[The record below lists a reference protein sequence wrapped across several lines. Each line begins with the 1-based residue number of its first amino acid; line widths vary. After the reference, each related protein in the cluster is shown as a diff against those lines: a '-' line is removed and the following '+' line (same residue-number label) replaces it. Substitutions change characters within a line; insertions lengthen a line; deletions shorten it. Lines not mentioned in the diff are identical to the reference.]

1 MRKRTFFVSIVALL
15 GAGAVG
21 LVWAAPSTAA
31 CALVNFSGLTPTE
44 DGWLIRSNRSAHE
57 AAHLSALMTSAR
69 KRIADSFGE
78 PRAQPVIAFFG
89 ASGKIGPFRMN
100 TYGSTAFV
108 GPRACVFVG
117 HNGENTDVIAHEFM
131 HAELFERVGYW
142 RRFVEVPTWFDE
154 GVAMQVDHRSAY
166 ALPNESRVD
175 AVRQLDTAGRF
186 FVPDETH
193 LTWNYAAAKL
203 EVARWLN
210 KVGAHGLY
218 PRLERLRAGEK
229 FEEVLAH

>member
-15 GAGAVG
+15 GAGVVG
-21 LVWAAPSTAA
+21 MGWAAPSTAA
-31 CALVNFSGLTPTE
+31 CALVNFSGLARTG
-44 DGWLIRSNRSAHE
+44 DGWLIRSNRSARD

-78 PRAQPVIAFFG
+78 PRAQPVIAFYG
-89 ASGKIGPFRMN
+89 ASGKIGPFKMN
-100 TYGSTAFV
+100 TYASTAFV
-108 GPRACVFVG
+108 GSRACVFVG

-142 RRFVEVPTWFDE
+142 RRFVAVPTWFDE
-154 GVAMQVDHRSAY
+154 GVAMQVDQRSAY
-166 ALPNESRVD
+166 ALPNDARVD
-175 AVRQLDTAGRF
+175 AVRRLDTAGRF
-186 FVPDETH
+186 FVPEQTQ

-203 EVARWLN
+203 EVARWLS
-210 KVGAHGLY
+210 KAGAKGLY
-218 PRLERLRAGEK
+218 PRLERLRAGER